1 MPGCWPMR
9 DSLLKLQYVSVD
21 STIQSTF
28 IVKNSPAGYWNI
40 QHSFTILTDVNF
52 TEKASMFTIFCT
64 IPRCDR
70 HVSSFTSKYTTVI
83 SRFAVF
89 LFCCCYI
96 FVHDFWMDGRSQT
109 CFNCATFLIC
119 TSGVKSCN
127 PVLVVGCCL
136 LSFLVLIIYSKNQT
150 ADCLDSISSIC
161 PNRSFFIA

>member
-1 MPGCWPMR
+1 MWTFQWLAVDPWEIHCWNC
-9 DSLLKLQYVSVD
+9 VCWFNI
-21 STIQSTF
+21 IQSTF

-70 HVSSFTSKYTTVI
+70 HVSSFTSKYTTLI

-96 FVHDFWMDGRSQT
+96 FVHDFRMDGRSQT

-136 LSFLVLIIYSKNQT
+136 LSLFSVNHL
-150 ADCLDSISSIC
+150 
-161 PNRSFFIA
+161 